1 MDYEWN
7 FQSLVPYFELLAHG
21 LGVTLAFTITTVCSG
36 LIIGCVLGML
46 RIKGS
51 RWINIPII
59 AYIELFRCTPLL
71 VLLMWM
77 YYALPSLVHIEM
89 PPVMA
94 CHLTLSLY
102 AGSFYAEIF
111 RGGIEAISQGQWN
124 AGKAL
129 GLPQHVTFTRIIL
142 PQATRI
148 MIPSFIN
155 QTVIQIKNT
164 ALVSTIA
171 VGDLLHQ
178 GSVIAS
184 AIYQPLEVYT
194 VIAVLY
200 FAMLFPLTLVARHI
214 EKRLKS
220 FNR

>member
-1 MDYEWN
+1 
-7 FQSLVPYFELLAHG
+7 
-21 LGVTLAFTITTVCSG
+21 
-36 LIIGCVLGML
+36 
-46 RIKGS
+46 
-51 RWINIPII
+51 
-59 AYIELFRCTPLL
+59 
-71 VLLMWM
+71 
-77 YYALPSLVHIEM
+77 
-89 PPVMA
+89 
-94 CHLTLSLY
+94 
-102 AGSFYAEIF
+102 
-111 RGGIEAISQGQWN
+111 
-124 AGKAL
+124 
-129 GLPQHVTFTRIIL
+129 
-142 PQATRI
+142 

-194 VIAVLY
+194 VVAVLY